1 MKTILF
7 IGDSITDSW
16 RNREDDRYRG
26 SGWATMT
33 AGKIALDYPGEY
45 DIINR
50 GIGGN
55 RTVDL
60 LARIKSD
67 CINLKPDILTVM
79 IGVNDVWHE
88 VSEHNGI
95 SAEKSETLL
104 DLFISQVKEALPDIK
119 IFILEPFVFCGSA
132 TKENWETFRRE
143 VPLRA
148 AGSKRIAQK
157 YSLPFLSFRDK
168 LQDLVDRTSVEY
180 VCYDG
185 VHPTC
190 AGHELISRE
199 VYNALKD
206 VL

>member
-16 RNREDDRYRG
+16 RHRENDRYRG
-26 SGWATMT
+26 SGWVTMT
-33 AGKIALDYPGEY
+33 SGKITVDYPGLY
-45 DIINR
+45 QTYNR

-55 RTVDL
+55 RTADL
-60 LARIKSD
+60 LARIKHD

-88 VSEHNGI
+88 VNEQNGI
-95 SAEKSETLL
+95 SAELGEELY
-104 DLFISQVKEALPDIK
+104 DIFICQVKQALPDIK
-119 IFILEPFVFCGSA
+119 IFILEPFAFYGKA
-132 TKENWETFRRE
+132 TQENWDIFDRE

-148 AGSKRIAQK
+148 EVSRRIAK
-157 YSLPFLSFRDK
+157 KHDLPFVELKQK
-168 LQDLVDRTSVEY
+168 LQTLIDQTSVEY

-190 AGHELISRE
+190 AGHEVISRI
-199 VYNALKD
+199 VYEELKS

>member
-1 MKTILF
+1 MKTVLF

-33 AGKIALDYPGEY
+33 AGKIALDYPGMY
-45 DIINR
+45 NIINR

-60 LARIKSD
+60 VARVKSD

-88 VSEHNGI
+88 ASYQNGG
-95 SAEKSETLL
+95 SAEYGEILY
-104 DLFISQVKEALPDIK
+104 DLFIRQVKESLPDIK
-119 IFILEPFVFCGSA
+119 IFILEPFAFLGSA
-132 TKENWETFRRE
+132 TEANWETFERE
-143 VPLRA
+143 VPIRA
-148 AGSKRIAQK
+148 QVSRRIAEK
-157 YSLPFLSFRDK
+157 YGLPYVELKDK
-168 LQDLVDRTSVEY
+168 LQALVDQTSVDY

-199 VYNALKD
+199 VYSALKQ

>member
-1 MKTILF
+1 MKTVLF

-33 AGKIALDYPGEY
+33 AGKIALHYPGMY
-45 DIINR
+45 NIINR

-60 LARIKSD
+60 VARVKSD

-88 VSEHNGI
+88 ASYQNGV
-95 SAEKSETLL
+95 SAEYGEILY
-104 DLFISQVKEALPDIK
+104 DLFIREVKESLPDIK
-119 IFILEPFVFCGSA
+119 IFILEPFAFLGSA
-132 TKENWETFRRE
+132 TEANWETFERE
-143 VPLRA
+143 VPIRA
-148 AGSKRIAQK
+148 QVSRRIAEK
-157 YSLPFLSFRDK
+157 YGLPYVELKDK
-168 LQDLVDRTSVEY
+168 LQALVDQTSVDY

-199 VYNALKD
+199 VYSALKQ

>member
-7 IGDSITDSW
+7 IGDSITDSY
-16 RNREDDRYRG
+16 RNRENDRYRG

-33 AGKIALDYPGEY
+33 AGKIALDYPGKY

-67 CINLKPDILTVM
+67 CINLKPDIMTVM

-88 VSEHNGI
+88 VDYKNGV
-95 SAEKSETLL
+95 SVEYAEVLY
-104 DLFISQVKEALPDIK
+104 DLFIRQVRQALPNTK
-119 IFILEPFVFCGSA
+119 IFILEPFAFKGCA
-132 TKENWETFRRE
+132 TEKYWDVYQHEM
-143 VPLRA
+143 PLR
-148 AGSKRIAQK
+148 SQISRRIAEK
-157 YSLPFLSFRDK
+157 YSLPFIELRDK
-168 LQDLVDRTSVEY
+168 LQALVDETSVAY

-199 VYNALKD
+199 VYDALKSI
-206 VL
+206 L

>member
-1 MKTILF
+1 MKTVLF

-33 AGKIALDYPGEY
+33 AGKIALDYPGKY
-45 DIINR
+45 NIINR

-55 RTVDL
+55 RTADL
-60 LARIKSD
+60 VARVKKD
-67 CINLKPDILTVM
+67 CINLKPDIMTVM

-88 VSEHNGI
+88 VDYANGI
-95 SAEKSETLL
+95 SAEYGEILY
-104 DLFISQVKEALPDIK
+104 DLFIHQVKEALPDVK
-119 IFILEPFVFCGSA
+119 IFVLEPFAFLGYA
-132 TKENWETFRRE
+132 TEKHWEVYEKE
-143 VPLRA
+143 VPIRA
-148 AGSKRIAQK
+148 QVSRRIAEK
-157 YSLPFLSFRDK
+157 YGLPFVELKDK
-168 LQDLVDRTSVEY
+168 LQALIDQTSIEY

-199 VYNALKD
+199 VYSALKQ

>member
-1 MKTILF
+1 MKTVLF

-45 DIINR
+45 HIINR

-88 VSEHNGI
+88 VNSQNGI
-95 SAEKSETLL
+95 SARYGEILY
-104 DLFISQVKEALPDIK
+104 DLFICQVREALPDIK
-119 IFILEPFVFCGSA
+119 IYILEPFAFCGPA
-132 TKENWETFRRE
+132 TQANWDFFEKE

-148 AGSKRIAQK
+148 QVSRRIAEK
-157 YSLPFLSFRDK
+157 YGLPFVELKEK
-168 LQDLVDRTSVEY
+168 LQALVDKTSVEY

-199 VYNALKD
+199 VYRTLKS